1 MTRDR
6 FLWYSSLATAVIV
19 AIACD
24 NNDTGPRDAATDA
37 SVQEAGASIDVLLY
51 PRSIDF
57 SASGC
62 VPGMEPGSES
72 SCSGPAPLKITFL
85 PAASGSVD
93 SFLWLFGD
101 NTQSS
106 DTVASHT
113 FSLPGRYDVVL
124 VAGDKA
130 GSVFRARPGYINVLP
145 NALGGPCDV
154 SAQCAPDLR
163 CYCGSA
169 DTCSAEFTVG
179 FCSKPCDSGCVL
191 GACVDLSLSGQVDD
205 ISPWRTALCLA
216 TCTDNNR
223 CTGHLQC
230 RELPAR
236 TVPTT
241 WTKACFAEVP
251 TRAGSRCRGS
261 NGLLQQN
268 ACITGLCEDLGAY
281 GLCTP
286 SCTDGACPANTA
298 CATIS
303 GGGRRCIPRCGT
315 AFACNQDPLL
325 ACVPEG
331 LAGPRG
337 FSVGGAEKDDRF
349 CMPKACTDDGSC
361 APSGR
366 CERVNN
372 GPGNCVLR

>member
-1 MTRDR
+1 MIRAA
-6 FLWYSSLATAVIV
+6 FLRHSICATV
-19 AIACD
+19 AIAAVACD
-24 NNDTGPRDAATDA
+24 DSNTSPRDAATDG
-37 SVQEAGASIDVLLY
+37 SVDEAGAGIDVLLS

-57 SASGC
+57 NASGC
-62 VPGMEPGSES
+62 VPGMEPGFES

-106 DTVASHT
+106 DTIASHT

-124 VAGDKA
+124 VGGDRA

-145 NALGGPCDV
+145 NPLGGPCDV
-154 SAQCAPDLR
+154 SAQCASDLQ
-163 CYCGSA
+163 CYCGSS
-169 DTCSAEFTVG
+169 DTCSAEFTAG
-179 FCSKPCDSGCVL
+179 FCSKPCASNCAE
-191 GACVDLSLSGQVDD
+191 GACVDLSLSGQADET
-205 ISPWRTALCLA
+205 SPWRTALCLA
-216 TCTDNNR
+216 TCTANSG
-223 CTGHLQC
+223 CTGNLRC
-230 RELPAR
+230 RELPGR
-236 TVPTT
+236 SVPTP
-241 WTKACFAEVP
+241 WVNACFAERP
-251 TRAGSRCRGS
+251 TGAGSRCRGS

-268 ACITGLCEDLGAY
+268 ACLTGLCEDLGAY

-286 SCTDGACPANTA
+286 SCADGACPANTA
-298 CATIS
+298 CATLA
-303 GGGRRCIPRCGT
+303 GGSRRCIPRCGT

-331 LAGPRG
+331 IAGPRG
-337 FSVGGAEKDDRF
+337 FAVDGAAKDERF
-349 CMPKACTDDGSC
+349 CMPKTCTDDASC

-372 GPGNCVLR
+372 GPGNCVIR